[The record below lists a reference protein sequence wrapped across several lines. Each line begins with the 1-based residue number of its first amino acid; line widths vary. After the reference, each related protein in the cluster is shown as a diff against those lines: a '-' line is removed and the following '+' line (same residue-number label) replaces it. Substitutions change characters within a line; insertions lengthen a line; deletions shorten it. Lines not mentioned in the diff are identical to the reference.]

1 MSDSTNFPNTPE
13 TPKEPWQKQYANY
26 PENRQKKTS
35 WWKPVVIVLGVIFLL
50 FVGFIGLVIYGVS
63 NMNLDKADVKEV
75 TSNSILV
82 IDFSQPMKEHNQGGS
97 LHLFDEDHSVDF
109 FDALKAIERAA
120 IDERIKGIY
129 LKPLGELGMA
139 QAMELQ
145 EALLKFK
152 ESKKFIYSYSM
163 AFDEKSYL
171 NALPADSIF
180 MPKEGMLMLNGFSIN
195 PVYMKGF
202 LDKIGVEFTTIQFED
217 FKSAGEGFSRKSM
230 SDSARL
236 EYTVLLNQRN
246 RIFTEQ
252 AAKLRK
258 LDAAKIT
265 DAMNTGVYQ
274 TDDALARNLIDG
286 TMSESAFKDFLKQR
300 IYGDKANDKDKKV
313 TLIGLND
320 YPWHDVKTKGETAA
334 ENKTIALINTVGEI
348 SASMNSSSDNGIN
361 AKRVIKHLREA
372 RDDKNIAAIV
382 LRIDSP
388 GGSVLG
394 SDEIWQEIM
403 ATKKSKPVIASMGN
417 VAASGGYYMAM
428 ACDTIVAH
436 PATITGSIG
445 VILAI
450 PNISGAMSKLDITTD
465 NVSTSPASEFLNVT
479 KPFSTQDKTRLTK
492 MAERIYLSF
501 VGKVAESRGK
511 TPEDMRQFAKGRV
524 WTGEDAKDRGL
535 VDVLG
540 GLQTA
545 INIAK
550 VKIGVKESD
559 KVRLS
564 IFPRKEP
571 VFERLL
577 KEFKNEDDNEPNI
590 LMKLAS
596 AFGFG
601 ASELKTAISFVPKEI
616 QNQIKYILNIS
627 QISMKE
633 GAMVA
638 MPAKIEIN

>member
-1 MSDSTNFPNTPE
+1 MSDSTNFPNNPE

-82 IDFSQPMKEHNQGGS
+82 VDFSKPMNEHNQGGS
-97 LHLFDEDHSVDF
+97 LHLFDEDNSVDF

-274 TDDALARNLIDG
+274 TDDAIARNLIDG
-286 TMSESAFKDFLKQR
+286 TMTESAFKDFLKKR
-300 IYGDKANDKDKKV
+300 IYGDKANDEDKKV
-313 TLIGLND
+313 TLISLSD
-320 YPWHDVKTKGETAA
+320 YPWHDVKTKGETAP

-348 SASMNSSSDNGIN
+348 SSSMNSNSDNGIN
-361 AKRVIKHLREA
+361 AKRVIKHLRDA

-403 ATKKSKPVIASMGN
+403 VTKKSKPVIASMGN

-492 MAERIYLSF
+492 MAESIYLSF

>member
-1 MSDSTNFPNTPE
+1 MSDSTNFPNNPE

-82 IDFSQPMKEHNQGGS
+82 VDFSQPMNEHNQGGS
-97 LHLFDEDHSVDF
+97 MNLFDDDNSVDF

-120 IDERIKGIY
+120 SDDRIKGIY

-152 ESKKFIYSYSM
+152 ESKKFIYSYSI

-195 PVYMKGF
+195 PVYMKGC

-230 SDSARL
+230 SDSARY

-274 TDDALARNLIDG
+274 TEDALARNLIDG
-286 TMSESAFKDFLKQR
+286 TMTESAFKDFLKKR
-300 IYGDKANDKDKKV
+300 IYGEKANDEDKKV
-313 TLIGLND
+313 TLISLSD
-320 YPWHDVKTKGETAA
+320 YPWYDVKTKGETAA
-334 ENKTIALINTVGEI
+334 ENITIALINTVGEI
-348 SASMNSSSDNGIN
+348 SSSMNSNSDNGIN
-361 AKRVIKHLREA
+361 AKRVIKHLRNA

-403 ATKKSKPVIASMGN
+403 LTKQSKPVIASMGN

-445 VILAI
+445 VIMAI

-479 KPFSTQDKTRLTK
+479 KPFSTQDKARLTK
-492 MAERIYLSF
+492 MAESVYLSF

-511 TPEDMRQFAKGRV
+511 TPEDMRQYAKGRV

-540 GLQTA
+540 GLQTS

-550 VKIGVKESD
+550 AKIGVKETD

-577 KEFKNEDDNEPNI
+577 RELKNEDDNEPNI

-638 MPAKIEIN
+638 MPSKIEIN